1 MFKISQLRYLFPNT
15 HRFSTNSRTFSNF
28 LQRNANSTVFSN
40 RIFQLNRVEYLSDYK
55 TPTNNSKTFKPTT
68 IAVTNANKHLMI
80 NVFDQKDTFLG
91 KMSMEKAKEM
101 ANKSELKLVIVDDTE
116 SPPKFKLMTGN
127 QLYKAQM
134 NTKDAVKVP
143 KNKEIDINLGISD
156 HDLET
161 KIKMLH
167 NFHEKG
173 HFVTIKLISK
183 IMNKKVSF
191 AIKFMLNCLNSF
203 YAVNYLIGEEHREIA
218 K

>member
-1 MFKISQLRYLFPNT
+1 MFRVSQLRFLFNAN
-15 HRFSTNSRTFSNF
+15 RLSSNSRTLSSL
-28 LQRNANSTVFSN
+28 LQRNSNSTVIPN
-40 RIFQLNRVEYLSDYK
+40 RVYQLNQVEWLSDYK
-55 TPTNNSKTFKPTT
+55 TPTNNSKSFKPST

-80 NVFDQKDTFLG
+80 NLFDQNDTFLG

-101 ANKSELKLVIVDDTE
+101 ADKSELKLVIVDDKE
-116 SPPKFKLMTGN
+116 SPPKFKLMTGS
-127 QLYKAQM
+127 QLYKTQM
-134 NTKDAVKVP
+134 TTKDAVKVP

-173 HFVTIKLISK
+173 HMVTIKIISK

-191 AIKFMLNCLNSF
+191 SLVFILNN
-203 YAVNYLIGEEHREIA
+203 
-218 K
+218 